1 MYFLHWFSM
10 DSVNGFI
17 SVGFKFILVPSSGV
31 EPFLS
36 ALPALSFFL
45 FRSLSL
51 RFVFA
56 FYTCSKGVLKRIK
69 TSFPEKHSLEY
80 YPERVEIFSGT
91 ALELGIRSRT
101 FTFAGTKGINRSG
114 SDTELLAKSRQRRA
128 VKQYIALAIPPVGRA
143 TGRVGRCVNAFATS
157 ERLPSVFLPLNPKNP
172 HSIIK

>member
-1 MYFLHWFSM
+1 M
-10 DSVNGFI
+10 DSVKGFI

-69 TSFPEKHSLEY
+69 TSFPEKPGLEY

-91 ALELGIRSRT
+91 ELELGIRSRT

-114 SDTELLAKSRQRRA
+114 SDTELLAKSSQ
-128 VKQYIALAIPPVGRA
+128 AIHSFSYTASRESNGVGGPLR
-143 TGRVGRCVNAFATS
+143 
-157 ERLPSVFLPLNPKNP
+157 ERLRNLRKTTECLST
-172 HSIIK
+172 S